1 MTTEARVRL
10 IMLKDYVQ
18 LAPETPMRRAA
29 ARLAEARAAAAPV
42 VDSSGQLVGL
52 LSQKDCFRP
61 ALQASYYQEWKGV
74 VADSMTPDPVCLQA
88 DDDLITAAEAFMAHP
103 HRIFPVLDAGQLVG
117 MLRRSDVLSALL
129 DMG

>member
-1 MTTEARVRL
+1 MRTGIAT
-10 IMLKDYVQ
+10 IMQREWVSLGPD
-18 LAPETPMRRAA
+18 TPMRRAA
-29 ARLAEARAAAAPV
+29 ALLAGAGAAAAPV
-42 VDSSGQLVGL
+42 LDASGKLIGI

-61 ALQASYYQEWKGV
+61 ALQASYYQEWKGT
-74 VADSMTPDPVCLQA
+74 VAEAMSRDPVCLQA

-103 HRIFPVLDAGQLVG
+103 HRIFPVLEGGQLVG

>member
-1 MTTEARVRL
+1 MSTEARVRL
-10 IMLKDYVQ
+10 IMQKDYVQ
-18 LAPETPMRRAA
+18 LRPETPMRAAA

-42 VDSSGQLVGL
+42 LDASGQLTGI

-61 ALQASYYQEWKGV
+61 ALLASYYQEWKGT
-74 VADSMTPDPVCLQA
+74 VAENMSRDVICLQA
-88 DDDLITAAEAFMAHP
+88 GDDLITAAEAFVSHP
-103 HRIFPVLDAGQLVG
+103 YRVFPVVEAGHLVG